1 MHKARFLIIY
11 IADSLE
17 FTFNSVRFNQ
27 ACWKL
32 KQIVFWDF
40 SLSQALHNLRQKK
53 RVLPD
58 CDAPVFFWVLGKL
71 RGGDT

>member
-40 SLSQALHNLRQKK
+40 SLSQALHNLRQKNV
-53 RVLPD
+53 RCLIVMLQS
-58 CDAPVFFWVLGKL
+58 FSEF
-71 RGGDT
+71 